1 MDVSPRPISSFLI
14 STSQDDGDPADAC
27 KILDE
32 WLLDWARVGCKTDVD
47 LIANHLEELAFKM
60 RTAKVEVTP

>member
-1 MDVSPRPISSFLI
+1 MNITLRTISSFLI
-14 STSQDDGDPADAC
+14 STSQDDGDPANVC